1 MITLITGPMKC
12 GKSTELFRQMERKHI
27 AGKKIL
33 YISAKN
39 DSREFFARGI
49 PRSKLFEVANVKVV
63 ENWAKLGIKDI
74 QKMIDDYDA
83 IFIDEFFMIK
93 NNYVLP
99 TFMPINPDHKCDIY
113 FAGLIA
119 DAKAQLFP
127 EAIKVIPLCDE
138 IIKLSA
144 VCEECGSEHAN
155 FSYMKNFK
163 CKPGTFIVGDAE
175 YRVLCRKCYF
185 KAFRQEG
192 NNE

>member
-74 QKMIDDYDA
+74 QKR
-83 IFIDEFFMIK
+83 
-93 NNYVLP
+93 
-99 TFMPINPDHKCDIY
+99 
-113 FAGLIA
+113 G
-119 DAKAQLFP
+119 
-127 EAIKVIPLCDE
+127 
-138 IIKLSA
+138 
-144 VCEECGSEHAN
+144 
-155 FSYMKNFK
+155 
-163 CKPGTFIVGDAE
+163 
-175 YRVLCRKCYF
+175 
-185 KAFRQEG
+185 
-192 NNE
+192 